1 MQTPTR
7 TRRASVVG
15 QKAWRALDF
24 VVSALFID
32 TIEYPQEYNRARELN
47 R

>member
-1 MQTPTR
+1 MHNPKR
-7 TRRASVVG
+7 NRRASDVR

-24 VVSALFID
+24 VVSALLID
-32 TIEYPQEYNRARELN
+32 TVEYPPEYERARELT